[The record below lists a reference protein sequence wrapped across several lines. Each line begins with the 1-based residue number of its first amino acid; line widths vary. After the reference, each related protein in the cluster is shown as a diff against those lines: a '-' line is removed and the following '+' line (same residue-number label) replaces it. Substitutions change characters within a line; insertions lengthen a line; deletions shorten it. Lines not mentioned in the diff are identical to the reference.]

1 MSAIPDLIRL
11 LDWLPLPAFVQSREG
26 RLRYVNAALR
36 SLTGASIDN
45 YLGRNVAEI
54 LPKAAVHR
62 LAEEDRLVFAG
73 EIVHSETTF
82 QLAGGVHV
90 KLFVSKRRA
99 EHPQWG
105 EALVGVGQDFTQWRT
120 SERDETIMLLKHEL
134 QGPLSGIAGL
144 ADLLLSLS
152 PNAEQHESLQIIR
165 STAGAC
171 LSLLAD
177 ITDAKLSVDKWTV
190 RPTEFLLR
198 EFLADVLKPF
208 ELRARGRHLRFSY
221 LVADEL
227 SDRVYTD
234 PLRLRQ
240 VLDNLVWNALKFTEA
255 GVVDVSVVGV
265 SDHGSSA
272 GIQFSVRDTGVGISE
287 QRLSQIR
294 ELFVQRHAS
303 PIQRDGGTCLGL
315 SVASRIVRLLDGRM
329 WVESEPSRGSIFSF
343 IVASRKLGGEDI
355 GDGFDRKAALAVAG
369 GDTELLKELA
379 ELFLQ
384 EYPKLIA
391 DLRAAVQERNPA
403 KLDASAHAL
412 KGAVSNFGARA
423 AVEAALLLEAKGRSG
438 EMAGVEQALAAL
450 EQIFER
456 LIAELAAV

>member
-1 MSAIPDLIRL
+1 
-11 LDWLPLPAFVQSREG
+11 
-26 RLRYVNAALR
+26 
-36 SLTGASIDN
+36 
-45 YLGRNVAEI
+45 
-54 LPKAAVHR
+54 
-62 LAEEDRLVFAG
+62 
-73 EIVHSETTF
+73 
-82 QLAGGVHV
+82 
-90 KLFVSKRRA
+90 
-99 EHPQWG
+99 
-105 EALVGVGQDFTQWRT
+105 
-120 SERDETIMLLKHEL
+120 
-134 QGPLSGIAGL
+134 
-144 ADLLLSLS
+144 LLSLS